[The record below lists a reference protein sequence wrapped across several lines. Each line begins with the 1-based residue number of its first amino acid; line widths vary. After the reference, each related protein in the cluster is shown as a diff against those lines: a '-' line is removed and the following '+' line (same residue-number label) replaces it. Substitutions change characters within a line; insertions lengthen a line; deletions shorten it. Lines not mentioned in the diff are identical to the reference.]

1 MAEYIHDQSG
11 ARVSV
16 ADGKVLGVG
25 FTPIGEEPSGEPGA
39 SWTVGE
45 LKAYA
50 EENGIDLGGAT
61 KKDDIIAVISAHS
74 ETEDESDETEEV

>member
-25 FTPIGEEPSGEPGA
+25 FTPVGDESSGEPGT
-39 SWTVGE
+39 SWTVVE

-61 KKDDIIAVISAHS
+61 KKDDIIAVMSAHGAG
-74 ETEDESDETEEV
+74 EDESDETEEV